1 MKIVFGSDHVGLPL
15 KKTLMELAQAMGH
28 QVSDI
33 GAHSTER
40 TDYPQYGREAAQ
52 QVATGEA
59 DRAVVICGTGVGISL
74 AANSVR
80 GVRCVVCSEPYSA
93 QLSRLHNNTNAL
105 ALGARVVGDS
115 LADMIMRIW
124 LETGFEGG
132 RHQVRVDAVNEMK
145 AAG

>member
-115 LADMIMRIW
+115 LAEMIMRIW

-132 RHQVRVDAVNEMK
+132 RHQARVDTVNEMK